1 MKEKILKGRTT
12 LDEKKRIELYKEI
25 QKDIFEEAPLVYLHQ
40 QIDHYGVAKRV
51 QGFQV
56 RGDEFIIL
64 NKVSK

>member
-1 MKEKILKGRTT
+1 M
-12 LDEKKRIELYKEI
+12 LDEKKRAELYKEI
-25 QKDIFEEAPLVYLHQ
+25 QKDIYEQAPLVFLYQ

-56 RGDEFIIL
+56 RGDELMLF